1 MTIDDPEGVGSE
13 SFPDAEEQVT
23 SAAETPEAETDE
35 LETGEN
41 GTGEGDEETEAEA
54 ETQRKKNPVQERIDT
69 MYAKQKE
76 AEKLADYWRGVAEGR
91 SKPAEE
97 AGEQQ
102 PDANERPDPT
112 QYEFGEA
119 DPAYIEALT
128 DWKVDTRLAALEQKQ
143 GQRTAEQQLNQ
154 AYAQHVAAVKE
165 ELPDYDE
172 KVTRTLGQWPCPKE
186 VAELIKKSPVGPKVA
201 YHLATNLDDAI
212 AIEAMSPIDRAAA
225 FGMIAA
231 HIANQPTKQP
241 KIATNAPEPAPAR
254 TKGGQFASPN
264 GLDDR
269 LSTEEWMRRREAQVR
284 AR

>member
-54 ETQRKKNPVQERIDT
+54 ETQRKNNPVQERIDT

-128 DWKVDTRLAALEQKQ
+128 DWKVDTRLAKLT
-143 GQRTAEQQLNQ
+143 QRQSAENAIQQLETNYSQ
-154 AYAQHVAAVKE
+154 RLEAVKE
-165 ELPDYDE
+165 ELPDYED
-172 KVTRTLGQWPCPKE
+172 
-186 VAELIKKSPVGPKVA
+186 
-201 YHLATNLDDAI
+201 
-212 AIEAMSPIDRAAA
+212 
-225 FGMIAA
+225 
-231 HIANQPTKQP
+231 
-241 KIATNAPEPAPAR
+241 
-254 TKGGQFASPN
+254 
-264 GLDDR
+264 
-269 LSTEEWMRRREAQVR
+269 
-284 AR
+284 